1 MRSESG
7 GPLDAPRYSSLNPD
21 RFVFRVAEPDSR
33 FLPRG
38 HSRPDMA
45 ILDLSSE
52 DKAEALRSGR
62 RPGLSVWDA
71 TQTPLADAQRLTKKW
86 EGLAF
91 GARVANLRAVGQA
104 FERPLDVVTDPRPA
118 SDGPGAAGHALVE
131 GLDRPKMTERQR
143 QKDFLFAVL
152 SLLEPH
158 P

>member
-1 MRSESG
+1 MPSEPG
-7 GPLDAPRYSSLNPD
+7 EPFEAPRYSPLDAD

-33 FLPRG
+33 FLPFG
-38 HSRPDMA
+38 HSRPDIS
-45 ILDLSSE
+45 ILDLSST
-52 DKAEALRSGR
+52 DKAEAAQSGR

-71 TQTPLADAQRLTKKW
+71 TRTSVADAQRLTKKW

-91 GARVANLRAVGQA
+91 GATVANLREVGQI
-104 FERPLDVVTDPRPA
+104 FERALDVVTDPRLA
-118 SDGPGAAGHALVE
+118 SDGAGADGHALIE
-131 GLDRPKMTERQR
+131 GLDRPKMMARQR